1 MSVANLQLQLMNVCS
16 PNMNAIDIFGYL
28 MRRKGFLGGSEG
40 KESACNTGDPGSI
53 PGSGRDDPLEK
64 GITTFSSIVA
74 WRIPWTEKP
83 EGLQSMGS
91 QSQTRLSDQQF
102 RFHFKKKKV
111 KQKKTN
117 VETFLTHDK
126 LL

>member
-1 MSVANLQLQLMNVCS
+1 
-16 PNMNAIDIFGYL
+16 MNAIDIFGYL

-40 KESACNTGDPGSI
+40 KESACNTGDPDSI

-64 GITTFSSIVA
+64 GITTFSMDKRR
-74 WRIPWTEKP
+74 RIPWTEKP